1 MGWKGRRVGAV
12 VGAVM
17 LAVLAGCAP
26 DAVPTQAPSTTA
38 TPPSSSPTQSSTPMP
53 TATPTPSPSATW
65 SVEQAAAIKAVEDYS
80 ATFDRIGGDPASF
93 TEDEMTAA
101 LEGVSG
107 ENALTSTV
115 GFLMSLKENE
125 YRREGSVVVLWVLAS
140 EVVDDG
146 RGDEVHVTT
155 CRDQSAVRIVD
166 KNGELVTNEEFAIP
180 EYNLRQLSVRK
191 PPGEKV
197 FRVFGFQ
204 TIPGA
209 CP

>member
-1 MGWKGRRVGAV
+1 MDWRGRRVGAV
-12 VGAVM
+12 VSA
-17 LAVLAGCAP
+17 AVLAVAGCPPSAT
-26 DAVPTQAPSTTA
+26 PTQT
-38 TPPSSSPTQSSTPMP
+38 SPTPVGPSGSPMQSATSVP
-53 TATPTPSPSATW
+53 TATPTPSPTATW
-65 SVEQAAAIKAVEDYS
+65 SVEQAAAIRAVDDYS
-80 ATFDRIGGDPASF
+80 AAFDRIGADPASF
-93 TEDEMTAA
+93 TKDEMTAV
-101 LEGVSG
+101 LEEFSG

-115 GFLMSLKENE
+115 DFLMSLKENE
-125 YRREGSVVVLWVLAS
+125 YRREGAVVVRWVLAS
-140 EVVDDG
+140 DVVDDG

-166 KNGELVTNEEFAIP
+166 RDGEVVAGEEFVIP

>member
-1 MGWKGRRVGAV
+1 MDWRGRRVGAV
-12 VGAVM
+12 VSA
-17 LAVLAGCAP
+17 AVLAVAGCTPSAT
-26 DAVPTQAPSTTA
+26 PTQT
-38 TPPSSSPTQSSTPMP
+38 SPTPVGPSGSPMQSATSVP
-53 TATPTPSPSATW
+53 TATPTPSPTATW
-65 SVEQAAAIKAVEDYS
+65 SVEQAAAIRAVDDYS
-80 ATFDRIGGDPASF
+80 AAFDRIGADPASF
-93 TEDEMTAA
+93 TKDEMTAV
-101 LEGVSG
+101 LEEFSG

-115 GFLMSLKENE
+115 DFLMSLKENE
-125 YRREGSVVVLWVLAS
+125 YRREGAVVVRWVLAS
-140 EVVDDG
+140 DVVDDG

-166 KNGELVTNEEFAIP
+166 RDGEVVAGEEFVIP

-204 TIPGA
+204 TIPGS

>member
-1 MGWKGRRVGAV
+1 MDWRGRRVGAV
-12 VGAVM
+12 VSAAV
-17 LAVLAGCAP
+17 LAVLAGCTPSAT
-26 DAVPTQAPSTTA
+26 PTQT
-38 TPPSSSPTQSSTPMP
+38 SPTPVGPSGSPMQSATSVP
-53 TATPTPSPSATW
+53 TATPTPSPTATW
-65 SVEQAAAIKAVEDYS
+65 SVEQAAAIRAVDDYS
-80 ATFDRIGGDPASF
+80 AAFDRIGADPASF
-93 TEDEMTAA
+93 TKDEMTAV
-101 LEGVSG
+101 LEEFSG

-115 GFLMSLKENE
+115 DFLMSLKENE
-125 YRREGSVVVLWVLAS
+125 YRREGAVVVRWVLAS
-140 EVVDDG
+140 DVVDDG

-166 KNGELVTNEEFAIP
+166 RDGEVVAGEEFVIP

>member
-1 MGWKGRRVGAV
+1 MDWNRRHLGAV
-12 VGAVM
+12 VSAVA
-17 LAVLAGCAP
+17 LAVLAGCTPA
-26 DAVPTQAPSTTA
+26 AAPTQTPSTSVG
-38 TPPSSSPTQSSTPMP
+38 PPSSPVQPSTLGP

-65 SVEQAAAIKAVEDYS
+65 SVEQAAAIKAVDDYS
-80 ATFDRIGGDPASF
+80 AAFDRIGADPASF
-93 TEDEMTAA
+93 TRDEMTAA
-101 LEGVSG
+101 LEGFSG

-115 GFLMSLKENE
+115 DFLISLKENE
-125 YRREGSVVVLWVLAS
+125 YRREGSVVVVWVLAT

-166 KNGELVTNEEFAIP
+166 RDGELVTSEEFAIP

-191 PPGEKV
+191 PPGEKA

-204 TIPGA
+204 TIPGS

>member
-1 MGWKGRRVGAV
+1 MDWRGRRVGAV
-12 VGAVM
+12 VSA
-17 LAVLAGCAP
+17 AVLAVAGCTPSAT
-26 DAVPTQAPSTTA
+26 PTQT
-38 TPPSSSPTQSSTPMP
+38 SPTPVGPSGSPMQSATSVP
-53 TATPTPSPSATW
+53 TATPTPSPTATW
-65 SVEQAAAIKAVEDYS
+65 SVEQAAAIRAVDDYS
-80 ATFDRIGGDPASF
+80 AAFDRIGADPASF
-93 TEDEMTAA
+93 TKDEMTAV
-101 LEGVSG
+101 LEEFSG

-115 GFLMSLKENE
+115 DFLMSLKENE
-125 YRREGSVVVLWVLAS
+125 YRREGAVVVRWVLAS
-140 EVVDDG
+140 DVVDDG

-166 KNGELVTNEEFAIP
+166 RDGEVVAGEEFVIP